1 MDSSGN
7 GREDAMPA
15 GTELPERSF
24 GGLLADLAWDL
35 SLLVRQEM
43 ALARAE
49 IVDKFAELG
58 IGAGLVA
65 VAGALAFAGLLYL
78 MAAAMIGL
86 AMVVPS
92 WAAALIVGGVAL
104 LIAGALAMVGRAK
117 MRANDLV
124 PTRTIKTLRD
134 DAVWAREQMR

>member
-1 MDSSGN
+1 
-7 GREDAMPA
+7 
-15 GTELPERSF
+15 
-24 GGLLADLAWDL
+24 
-35 SLLVRQEM
+35 M

-86 AMVVPS
+86 AMVVPL

-134 DAVWAREQMR
+134 DAVWAREQMQ

>member
-7 GREDAMPA
+7 GREDATPA
-15 GTELPERSF
+15 GTESLERSF
-24 GGLLADLAWDL
+24 GGTPRRLGADL
-35 SLLVRQEM
+35 SRLVRQEM

-86 AMVVPS
+86 AMVVPL

-134 DAVWAREQMR
+134 DAVWAREQMQ

>member
-1 MDSSGN
+1 MDSGN
-7 GREDAMPA
+7 GREDATPA
-15 GTELPERSF
+15 GTESPERSF
-24 GGLLADLAWDL
+24 GGLLADLARDL

-49 IVDKFAELG
+49 IVDKFGELG
-58 IGAGLVA
+58 IGASLVG

-86 AMVVPS
+86 AMVVPL

-104 LIAGALAMVGRAK
+104 LIAGGLAMVGRAK
-117 MRANDLV
+117 IRANNLV
-124 PTRTIKTLRD
+124 LVRTVKTLRD
-134 DAVWAREQMR
+134 DAIWAREQMR

>member
-7 GREDAMPA
+7 GREDATPA
-15 GTELPERSF
+15 GTESLERSF
-24 GGLLADLAWDL
+24 GGLLADLARDL
-35 SLLVRQEM
+35 SRLVRQEM

-49 IVDKFAELG
+49 IVDKFGELG

-86 AMVVPS
+86 AMVVPL

-117 MRANDLV
+117 MRANNLV
-124 PTRTIKTLRD
+124 PARTIKTLRD